1 MMNKLTR
8 TIFSMV
14 IAALVSVACGSSTP
28 QAITRP
34 PLTVGWILWGG
45 WYPIVIAQ
53 KQGLFEKH
61 GVAVNPVFYD
71 IYSQIPADFAS
82 GKLDGALV
90 SLYDILPVE
99 SHSANSNDKVVMI
112 TDDTVG
118 ADAILA
124 GPEIQSVADLKGK
137 RLGLKFGSYIEV
149 MVARM
154 LEQNHLT
161 NTDVTLVNVEPENAM
176 QALQSHEVDAV
187 HSYEPIVSQLENQ
200 GYHTIFSSAQ
210 TPGLMPNVLAFSG
223 GVLRDRPQD
232 VQAFVAAWM
241 EAQAYW
247 QANPEAGNKI
257 VADATGQKPED
268 ISLKGI
274 ALRTLGDNQK
284 AFTAGT
290 DTTSVYYS
298 AQLNLNFLIQSG
310 SITKAPDTNSL
321 LDPAFLK

>member
-1 MMNKLTR
+1 MTKFTR
-8 TIFSMV
+8 TLFTAV
-14 IAALVSVACGSSTP
+14 IVALLSVACGASTP
-28 QAITRP
+28 QAIVRP

-61 GVAVNPVFYD
+61 GVAVNPVLYD
-71 IYSQIPADFAS
+71 IYSQIPSDFAS

-99 SHSANSNDKVVMI
+99 SRNPSHPDKVVMI

-124 GPEIQSVADLKGK
+124 DPSIKSVADLKGK
-137 RLGLKFGSYIEV
+137 KLGVKLGSYIEV
-149 MVARM
+149 MVAQM
-154 LEQNHLT
+154 LEQNHMT
-161 NTDVTLVNVEPENAM
+161 TSDVTLVNVEPENAIM
-176 QALQSHEVDAV
+176 ALQSHQVDAA
-187 HSYEPIVSQLENQ
+187 HTYEPFVSQAENQ
-200 GYHTIFSSAQ
+200 GYHTLFTSAQ
-210 TPGLMPNVLAFSG
+210 TPGLMPNVLAFSAS
-223 GVLRDRPQD
+223 VMENRPED
-232 VQAFVAAWM
+232 VKAFVAAWL

-247 QANPEAGNKI
+247 QANPAAGDKLI
-257 VADATGQKPED
+257 ADATGQKPED

-274 ALRTLGDNQK
+274 ALRSLKDNEK
-284 AFTAGT
+284 AFQAGT

-310 SITKAPDTNSL
+310 NITKAPNTQTL
-321 LDPAFLK
+321 LDPSFLK

>member
-1 MMNKLTR
+1 MNKITR
-8 TIFSMV
+8 TILMLV
-14 IAALVSVACGSSTP
+14 VTALVSVACGSATP
-28 QAITRP
+28 AISRP

-71 IYSQIPADFAS
+71 IYSQIPSDFAS

-99 SHSANSNDKVVMI
+99 SQNQNSHDKVVMI

-124 GPEIQSVADLKGK
+124 GPEIKTVADLKGK
-137 RLGLKFGSYIEV
+137 RLGVKLGSYIEV

-154 LEQNHLT
+154 LEQNHLST
-161 NTDVTLVNVEPENAM
+161 SDVQLVNVEPENALL
-176 QALQSHEVDAV
+176 ALQAHQVEAV
-187 HSYEPIVSQLENQ
+187 HSYEPIVSQMETQ
-200 GYHTIFSSAQ
+200 GYHTLFSSAE

-223 GVLRDRPQD
+223 SVLRDRPED
-232 VQAFVAAWM
+232 VKAFVAAWL
-241 EAQAYW
+241 EAQAFW
-247 QANPEAGNKI
+247 QANPEAGNQLI
-257 VADATGQKPED
+257 AEATGQKPED

-274 ALRTLGDNQK
+274 ALRSLSDNQK
-284 AFTAGT
+284 AFAVGT

-298 AQLNLNFLIQSG
+298 AKLNLDFLIQSG
-310 SITKAPDTNSL
+310 NITKAPDTNIL